1 MTRTE
6 TLTVMFTDI
15 VGYAEHTAQQSREA
29 NQALLRRHDRLLLP
43 VIARFGGR
51 LVKRIGDGML
61 VSFRSPTD
69 AVRCGMAL
77 QDRLAVERGAE
88 PEAPPL
94 QIRVALNAGEVRVE
108 RRDIFGEAVNIAARV
123 EALTPPGEVW
133 FTEAAYL
140 AMNKAEIPHEA
151 LGPHDLK
158 GIPEPVRLHRVPPHT
173 LTRLV
178 VGGEHLPTDAGA
190 LPFGGLHRGPTHLP
204 SRLVAS
210 VHALRAL
217 PIGTLK
223 QGRWLRMS
231 GYGLV
236 LALAL
241 AAIGL
246 LVLLP
251 RADDAPAEAYND
263 TFGPASAEALPP
275 ATPGTSRPS
284 TADSRAAAQAW
295 LQRGHE
301 AYIGGDRRKAA
312 RAYGEALSRDR
323 ALAEDPLLATRLV
336 SCLSWAHE
344 QAIPLIEAYRGPAID
359 AALRQRASAAGR
371 YGRGRAIRLI
381 LAADPSAALDW
392 TAIGLMDLQE
402 ADTCEQQVAAIETL
416 SQHGDARAEAPLQTF
431 AGPRGVRGWFAEKH
445 CARDAAREAL
455 EAIATRRASS
465 PGAGS

>member
-6 TLTVMFTDI
+6 NLTVMFTDI
-15 VGYAEHTAQQSREA
+15 VGYTEQTAQQSREA

-108 RRDIFGEAVNIAARV
+108 RRDTFGEAVNIAARV

-133 FTEAAYL
+133 FTEAVYL
-140 AMNKAEIPHEA
+140 AMNKAEIPNEP
-151 LGPHDLK
+151 LGAQPLK

-173 LTRLV
+173 LTRV
-178 VGGEHLPTDAGA
+178 VAGGENLPTDVGA
-190 LPFGGLHRGPTHLP
+190 LPFGGLHRGPTHLQ
-204 SRLVAS
+204 SRLIAS
-210 VHALRAL
+210 VHALGAL
-217 PIGTLK
+217 PVGSLK
-223 QGRWLRMS
+223 QGRAMRIA
-231 GYGLV
+231 GYTLLLLLAVAAVGL
-236 LALAL
+236 
-241 AAIGL
+241 
-246 LVLLP
+246 LLP
-251 RADDAPAEAYND
+251 RAGDAPPAVYGD
-263 TFGPASAEALPP
+263 TFWPASPDALP
-275 ATPGTSRPS
+275 AAAAAVNTE
-284 TADSRAAAQAW
+284 DSRNAAQTW

-323 ALAEDPLLATRLV
+323 TLADDPVLATRLV

-344 QAIPLIEAYRGPAID
+344 LAMPLIEAYPSRAID
-359 AALRQRASAAGR
+359 AALIQRATAAGR
-371 YGRGRAIRLI
+371 YGRGRAIRL
-381 LAADPSAALDW
+381 LEAAGKSAALDW
-392 TAIGLMDLQE
+392 TVIALMDLEE
-402 ADTCEQQVAAIETL
+402 ADTCEQQIVAIEAL
-416 SQHGDARAEAPLQTF
+416 AQRGDARAEAPLQAL
-431 AGPRGVRGWFAEKH
+431 AGPSGVRGWFAEKH

-455 EAIATRRASS
+455 EAIDTRRRSS
-465 PGAGS
+465 PQAGS